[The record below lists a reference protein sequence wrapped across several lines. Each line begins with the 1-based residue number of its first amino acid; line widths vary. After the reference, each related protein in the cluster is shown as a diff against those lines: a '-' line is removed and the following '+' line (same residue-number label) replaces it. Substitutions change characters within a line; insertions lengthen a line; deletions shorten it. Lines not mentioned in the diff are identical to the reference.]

1 MLKSLRI
8 KNYAIIDDVFIE
20 FEDGFN
26 VFTGE
31 TGAGKS
37 IIVDALSL
45 LFKGRSDSSYIKQDK
60 DKAIIEGV
68 FEINDDDLKEEL
80 EKQDIEYDNELIIK
94 RVISRDNKNSIR
106 INESFVTLN
115 FLSELL
121 NKYVDIHSQKDSQFL
136 FNKANQLYLLDKY
149 CANKSLFDEY
159 KNAYNIY
166 KKIENEYDK
175 LLNDTYNER
184 EIEFYKFDFDELDK
198 ANLSID
204 EEEKLENLEKIS
216 KSKEKYLNSLNNSLN
231 IYLKDGGLKEE
242 FYNLLNSL
250 DLNDDEISKIKDD
263 LNDLYYSLDDKMND
277 LKSILNR
284 FDSDD
289 LDIEKIEER
298 LYLYGK
304 LKRKH
309 KCDVAGLLKIKDEL
323 KDKISFFENKDLVL
337 MEKKKELDKAYDNAL
352 LLANKLSELR
362 KEKALKLEKEI
373 KKETADLLL
382 NNCNFKIN
390 FNDVNLNS
398 FGKDDVE
405 FYVSLNKGENL
416 KPLKSVASGGEVSRL
431 MLALKASFSKI
442 SKTDLLILDEID
454 TGVSGNVGMA
464 VGEKIAKIS
473 KDIQVLC
480 ITHLSPV
487 AAWSSAHFY
496 IYKKD
501 IDGHTST
508 CVRHL
513 NKEEIVKE
521 LASISNTSSNSS
533 AILAA
538 EELYNTAQNKIKEL

>member
-149 CANKSLFDEY
+149 CANKSLLDEY
-159 KNAYNIY
+159 KGAYNAY

-216 KSKEKYLNSLNNSLN
+216 KSKEKYLNSLN
-231 IYLKDGGLKEE
+231 
-242 FYNLLNSL
+242 
-250 DLNDDEISKIKDD
+250 
-263 LNDLYYSLDDKMND
+263 
-277 LKSILNR
+277 
-284 FDSDD
+284 
-289 LDIEKIEER
+289 IEKIEER

-337 MEKKKELDKAYDNAL
+337 MEKKKELEKAYDNAL

-487 AAWSSAHFY
+487 AAWGSAHFY

>member
-45 LFKGRSDSSYIKQDK
+45 LFKGRSDTSLIKQGK

-68 FEINDDDLKEEL
+68 FEINDEDLKEEL

-94 RVISRDNKNSIR
+94 RVISKDNKNSIR
-106 INESFVTLN
+106 INESSVTLN

-136 FNKANQLYLLDKY
+136 FNKSNQLYLLDKY
-149 CANKSLFDEY
+149 CDDKILLDEY
-159 KNAYNIY
+159 KDAYSIY
-166 KKIENEYDK
+166 KKIDNEYNS

-184 EIEFYKFDFDELDK
+184 EIEFYRFDFDELDK

-242 FYNLLNSL
+242 FYDLLNSL
-250 DLNDDEISKIKDD
+250 DINDDEINKIKDN
-263 LNDLYYSLDDKMND
+263 LNDLYYSLDDKMSD

-284 FDSDD
+284 FDNDE

-309 KCDVAGLLKIKDEL
+309 KCDVEGLIKLKDEL
-323 KDKISFFENKDLVL
+323 KDKIAFFENKDLVI
-337 MEKKKELDKAYDNAL
+337 EDKKKELDNAYDKAL
-352 LLANKLSELR
+352 LCANELSKLR

-373 KKETADLLL
+373 NKETADLLL

-390 FNDVNLNS
+390 FNEIELNS
-398 FGKDDVE
+398 LGKDDVE

-416 KPLKSVASGGEVSRL
+416 KPLKNVASVGEVSRL

-473 KDIQVLC
+473 KDIQILC

-487 AAWSSAHFY
+487 AAWGNAHFY

-501 IDGHTST
+501 SDNHTST
-508 CVRHL
+508 CVRRL
-513 NKEEIVKE
+513 NKEEIIKE
-521 LASISNTSSNSS
+521 LASISNTSTNSS
-533 AILAA
+533 ALLAA
-538 EELYNTAQNKIKEL
+538 EELYNTAQEKIKEL